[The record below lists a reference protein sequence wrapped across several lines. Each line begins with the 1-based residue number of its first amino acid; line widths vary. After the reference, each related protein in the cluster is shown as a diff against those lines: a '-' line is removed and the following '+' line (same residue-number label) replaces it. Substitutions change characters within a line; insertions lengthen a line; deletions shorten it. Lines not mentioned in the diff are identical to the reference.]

1 MAMPD
6 ILSFLGH
13 CIGAL
18 LAGFSLGALFF
29 GGLWWTVR
37 RAGASS
43 VPARWFMGSLV
54 VRTSLVLAGFYAI
67 GAGQPGRMG
76 FCLLGFL
83 LARGVVLRV
92 TRAIPAADLSR
103 GPPCA

>member
-1 MAMPD
+1 MPD
-6 ILSFLGH
+6 TLGFVGQ
-13 CIGAL
+13 CLGAL

-43 VPARWFMGSLV
+43 VPARWFVGSLV
-54 VRTSLVLAGFYAI
+54 VRTAVVLAGFYAI
-67 GAGQPGRMG
+67 GAGQPVRMG

-83 LARGVVLRV
+83 LARGAVLRV
-92 TRAIPAADLSR
+92 TRPMPAADLSR